1 MSAFLTSY
9 PLSHGTWQDKTKSGT
24 YFQNLFYILVVLWLH
39 ILPMITSVWTKITN
53 PSFWIYG
60 QWLRITWE
68 SGGMLI
74 ILSSFV
80 PWVITY
86 RKEWT
91 QAHVTQSVVTCFL
104 CALAE
109 ALVIPHLEG
118 VLSHLIFSTFRVQ
131 KLRNRF

>member
-68 SGGMLI
+68 SGGMLT

-109 ALVIPHLEG
+109 ALVIPSFGRSSSPFNFQYFQSAKAE
-118 VLSHLIFSTFRVQ
+118 
-131 KLRNRF
+131 K